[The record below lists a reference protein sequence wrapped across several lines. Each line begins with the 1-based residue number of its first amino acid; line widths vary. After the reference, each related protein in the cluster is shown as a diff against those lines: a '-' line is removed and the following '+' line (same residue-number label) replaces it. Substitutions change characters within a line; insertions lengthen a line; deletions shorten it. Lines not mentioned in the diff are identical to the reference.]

1 MVKLRYRSMKAHNI
15 VGPQIRRFRS
25 EQDLTQEDF
34 TARCGVIGWRL
45 SRGTLAKIEAQ
56 VRCVSDAEVIMLA
69 RALKKPIE
77 HLYPSNRGAII
88 TQLNQAD
95 E

>member
-1 MVKLRYRSMKAHNI
+1 MKALNI

-25 EQDLTQEDF
+25 EQDLTQEEF
-34 TARCGVIGWRL
+34 VARCGVLGWRM

-56 VRCVSDAEVIMLA
+56 VRCVSDAEVLMLA
-69 RALKKPIE
+69 RALKRE
-77 HLYPSNRGAII
+77 VEALYPASKSAII
-88 TQLNQAD
+88 AQLNQAD

>member
-1 MVKLRYRSMKAHNI
+1 MNAQNI

-25 EQDLTQEDF
+25 EQNLTQEEF
-34 TARCGVIGWRL
+34 AARCGVLGWRL

-56 VRCVSDAEVIMLA
+56 VRCVSDAEIVILA
-69 RALKKPIE
+69 RALKKHIE
-77 HLYPSNRGAII
+77 QLYPANRSAII
-88 TQLNQAD
+88 EQLNQAD

>member
-1 MVKLRYRSMKAHNI
+1 MKAQNI
-15 VGPQIRRFRS
+15 VGPQIRRFRN

-34 TARCGVIGWRL
+34 VARCGVLGWRL

-56 VRCVSDAEVIMLA
+56 VRCVSDAEVFILA
-69 RALKKPIE
+69 RALKKDLE
-77 HLYPSNRGAII
+77 VLYPSNRSAIVG
-88 TQLNQAD
+88 QLNQSD

>member
-1 MVKLRYRSMKAHNI
+1 MKAQNI

-25 EQDLTQEDF
+25 EQNLTQEDF
-34 TARCGVIGWRL
+34 AARCGVIGWRV

-56 VRCVSDAEVIMLA
+56 VRCVSDAEMFILA
-69 RALKKPIE
+69 RALKKDIE
-77 HLYPSNRGAII
+77 QLYPANRSAIVG
-88 TQLNQAD
+88 QLNQSD